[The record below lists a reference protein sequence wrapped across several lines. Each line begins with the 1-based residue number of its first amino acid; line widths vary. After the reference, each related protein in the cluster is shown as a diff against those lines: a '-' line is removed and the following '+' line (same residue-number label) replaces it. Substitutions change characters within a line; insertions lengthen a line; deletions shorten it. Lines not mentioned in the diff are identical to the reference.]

1 MFHAVC
7 HRGDARDTPPPPK
20 RQTFKRWTTPNA
32 GETRAAGPWATA
44 GGDARFRGVG
54 ADPETP
60 HKHGQTLARPGPGN
74 FTPRRRTRVE
84 RTLGPPQRP
93 CADVHSEQ
101 VRDGLS
107 LGPRDSGGRAC
118 GVLRARTLPSPEA
131 AAQTCAAVPSAR
143 RLCCLPLAEAAA
155 RGRPARVSLCDG
167 WDGAPLCPRA
177 GRLGRAGAR
186 EAARISVLVV
196 VTSVDSRP
204 SVHSGSCGLP
214 RLSHIAHAGAL
225 RPGCWAESRRRTP
238 SPVHGLQKGAVSHV
252 GLSS

>member
-1 MFHAVC
+1 MLHAVC
-7 HRGDARDTPPPPK
+7 HRGDAQDTPPPETANIQK
-20 RQTFKRWTTPNA
+20 IDHAERWGGSGSGTLGHGGRGCAVPR
-32 GETRAAGPWATA
+32 GGGRP
-44 GGDARFRGVG
+44 GDAS
-54 ADPETP
+54 
-60 HKHGQTLARPGPGN
+60 QTRTDARS
-74 FTPRRRTRVE
+74 PRRRTRVE

-101 VRDGLS
+101 VRDGPS

-131 AAQTCAAVPSAR
+131 AAQTRAAVPAAR

>member
-1 MFHAVC
+1 MHETPPHPRNGKHSKDGPRRTPGRLGQRDPGPRRAGM
-7 HRGDARDTPPPPK
+7 RGSRGGGRPGDASQTRTDARSPRP
-20 RQTFKRWTTPNA
+20 RQFY
-32 GETRAAGPWATA
+32 AAG
-44 GGDARFRGVG
+44 
-54 ADPETP
+54 
-60 HKHGQTLARPGPGN
+60 
-74 FTPRRRTRVE
+74 RTRVE

-101 VRDGLS
+101 VRDGPS

-118 GVLRARTLPSPEA
+118 GVLRARTLPSLEA
-131 AAQTCAAVPSAR
+131 AAQTRAAVPSAR

-177 GRLGRAGAR
+177 GRLGWAGAR

-196 VTSVDSRP
+196 VTSVNSRP
-204 SVHSGSCGLP
+204 SVRSGSCGLP

-225 RPGCWAESRRRTP
+225 RPGCWAESRRRAP

>member
-1 MFHAVC
+1 MLHAVC
-7 HRGDARDTPPPPK
+7 HRGDARDTTPPRNGKHSKDGPRRTQGRLGQRDP
-20 RQTFKRWTTPNA
+20 RPRRA
-32 GETRAAGPWATA
+32 GMRGSR
-44 GGDARFRGVG
+44 GGGRPGD
-54 ADPETP
+54 
-60 HKHGQTLARPGPGN
+60 GQTLPRPGPGN

-101 VRDGLS
+101 VRDGPS

-118 GVLRARTLPSPEA
+118 GVLRARTLPSLEA
-131 AAQTCAAVPSAR
+131 AAQTRAAVPSAR

>member
-1 MFHAVC
+1 MLHAVC
-7 HRGDARDTPPPPK
+7 PRGDARDTPPPRNGKHSKDGP
-20 RQTFKRWTTPNA
+20 RRTPGRLGQRDPRPRRA
-32 GETRAAGPWATA
+32 GMRGSRGGGRP
-44 GGDARFRGVG
+44 GDAS
-54 ADPETP
+54 
-60 HKHGQTLARPGPGN
+60 QTRTDARS
-74 FTPRRRTRVE
+74 PRRRTRVE

-101 VRDGLS
+101 VRDGPS

-131 AAQTCAAVPSAR
+131 AAQTRAAVPSAR

>member
-1 MFHAVC
+1 MLHAVC
-7 HRGDARDTPPPPK
+7 HRGDARDTPPP
-20 RQTFKRWTTPNA
+20 
-32 GETRAAGPWATA
+32 ETANIQKMDHAERRGDSGSGTLGH
-44 GGDARFRGVG
+44 GGRGCAVPGVG
-54 ADPETP
+54 DDPATP

-101 VRDGLS
+101 VRDGPS

-118 GVLRARTLPSPEA
+118 GVLRARTLPSLEA
-131 AAQTCAAVPSAR
+131 AAQTRAAVPSAR